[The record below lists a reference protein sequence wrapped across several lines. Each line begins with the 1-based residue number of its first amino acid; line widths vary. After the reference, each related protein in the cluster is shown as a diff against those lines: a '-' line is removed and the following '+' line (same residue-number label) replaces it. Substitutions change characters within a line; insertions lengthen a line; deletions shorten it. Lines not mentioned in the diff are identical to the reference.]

1 MNFKS
6 VFFHAVCTLLI
17 FSPSNCFFSHLHMW
31 RLWQPQVPVSYE
43 ITLRYP
49 WLHVLENKKNTNVE
63 SNLYR
68 VNPKSIGFFLNYN
81 EANYLV
87 TCIMTYIHNN
97 TSQNHD
103 LPLFYN
109 IVCHLSHVKSFYSS
123 SMLYYTYSKYHLKVN
138 V

>member
-1 MNFKS
+1 MYIANILS
-6 VFFHAVCTLLI
+6 VQLFF
-17 FSPSNCFFSHLHMW
+17 FFTSSHVKIVTATGA
-31 RLWQPQVPVSYE
+31 RVIRNN
-43 ITLRYP
+43 ITLSLITCIGKQKEHKRR
-49 WLHVLENKKNTNVE
+49 VEFIQSQSKK
-63 SNLYR
+63 YWF
-68 VNPKSIGFFLNYN
+68 FFLNYN

>member
-1 MNFKS
+1 MQCVITNILS
-6 VFFHAVCTLLI
+6 VQLF
-17 FSPSNCFFSHLHMW
+17 FFSHLHMW
-31 RLWQPQVPVSYE
+31 RLWHQQVPVSYE

-49 WLHVLENKKNTNVE
+49 WLHVLETKKNTNVE

-68 VNPKSIGFFLNYN
+68 VNPKSIVGFFYYN
-81 EANYLV
+81 AANYLV
-87 TCIMTYIHNN
+87 TCIMTCIHNN

-109 IVCHLSHVKSFYSS
+109 IVCHLSHVKSSYSS

-138 V
+138 I